1 MGWRRQTPEEGHA
14 RDRWR
19 FDNGEPGKPW
29 SGWLAGRT
37 EWFLCHYDP
46 RSRPCPRCFTDG
58 AFECSRC
65 KSGWVPYWFGY
76 CPIFREIDGRAV
88 MVGLHES
95 SFDTVRS
102 IRRFDSVKV
111 FPSADKSQGVGLVA
125 GALPRYQTCR
135 PDRVPLPNL
144 FPFLWR
150 MWKMPELESWWSQN
164 FTGVDD
170 GRDLVTPGSARA
182 CGDGGSSVLPVPLAA
197 DGEQL
202 PAKIVEEVLRQR
214 AARAQRSQLPPN
226 LGEHVNGRASHPP
239 GE

>member
-29 SGWLAGRT
+29 SGWLAGRC

-46 RSRPCPRCFTDG
+46 RSRPCPRCFTEG
-58 AFECSRC
+58 ALQCSRC

-76 CPIFREIDGRAV
+76 CPIFRELDGRAV

-150 MWKMPELESWWSQN
+150 MWKMPDLEAWWSN
-164 FTGVDD
+164 NIEGVDD
-170 GRDLVTPGSARA
+170 GRDSLAGGAPGVLGG
-182 CGDGGSSVLPVPLAA
+182 GDRGPGVSPVGGGEDVLPP
-197 DGEQL
+197 
-202 PAKIVEEVLRQR
+202 EVVREVMRQR
-214 AARAQRSQLPPN
+214 AERERRTNLPPV
-226 LGEHVNGRASHPP
+226 LGENLNGRATHAH
-239 GE
+239 GD